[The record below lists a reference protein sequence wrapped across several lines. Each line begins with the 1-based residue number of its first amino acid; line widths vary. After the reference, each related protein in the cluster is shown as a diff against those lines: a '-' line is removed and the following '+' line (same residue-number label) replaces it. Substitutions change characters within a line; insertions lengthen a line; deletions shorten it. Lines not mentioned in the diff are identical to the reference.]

1 MKTKEEILKV
11 ETKTL
16 QEDTQVGDET
26 QSRRQFDSVIW
37 QVCERESEKISIFD
51 PKFEKEDNK
60 E

>member
-1 MKTKEEILKV
+1 MKEKILKV

-16 QEDTQVGDET
+16 QKDAQVDDET
-26 QSRRQFDSVIW
+26 QNRRQFDSVIQ
-37 QVCERESEKISIFD
+37 QVCDRESEKISIFD